1 MRREG
6 RIAERIG
13 NGDVEALGELY
24 DRHSTYAFRCA
35 LALLGDPALAAEAVQ
50 AAFLEVWHGA
60 ADDRPLPDALLA
72 AVYRAC
78 VARRGSRRRLGQ
90 PAPVRALDGLPEEQ
104 RAAIVLARFA
114 GLTVS
119 ETATVLGT
127 TPEQVRRDL
136 LAGLRAVRRSLGSG
150 DGTGAPE
157 GLAGADRVAYPRQPR
172 PPLELKRQPGG
183 APENGPGAAVGDG
196 EAARDRAV
204 V

>member
-35 LALLGDPALAAEAVQ
+35 LALLGD
-50 AAFLEVWHGA
+50 
-60 ADDRPLPDALLA
+60 
-72 AVYRAC
+72 VYRAC

-157 GLAGADRVAYPRQPR
+157 GLAGADRVAYP
-172 PPLELKRQPGG
+172 
-183 APENGPGAAVGDG
+183 
-196 EAARDRAV
+196 
-204 V
+204 